1 MKKFKYVAKDSS
13 GEDVKGVLEA
23 KSMDAV
29 AEFLNGKNLTV
40 VDLREDIGLNLE
52 RLNQVNI
59 GGVPITDKVLFMR
72 QFATMI
78 SAGLSLNKTLEI
90 LSQQVSNPLFKK
102 VITNVLADVEGGSSL
117 AKAFRK
123 ESEVFDDVTL
133 GLIDSAEATGNL
145 EEVLKGLADELEE
158 SKKLRDKIKSA
169 FLYPVII
176 VVVMIVVVIMLLVL
190 LVPVMSDIYGD
201 FGADLPAVTLLL
213 MSISDFLVNYWWLLL
228 IALSMFLIGFKLYSD
243 TPSGKRTL
251 HMIILK
257 LPIFG
262 KLMEKIQLT
271 QFTRTLS
278 LLLRSGLSI
287 VASLEI
293 TSTTLSNVHY
303 KNAFLEAKE
312 EVEKGMPL
320 AVPISRNDLFPVIVS
335 QMIAVGEESG
345 NLDHILKKMSDFYKD
360 EVDYMAGNLATM
372 LEPFILI
379 IMGGLIGFI
388 AAAVY
393 MPMFQLAEVMF

>member
-1 MKKFKYVAKDSS
+1 MKNFKYTAKDAS
-13 GEDVKGVLEA
+13 GKDVKGVIEA
-23 KSMDAV
+23 KSVDAV

-40 VDLREDIGLNLE
+40 INIREDIGISLE
-52 RLNQVNI
+52 RLSQINI
-59 GGVPITDKVLFMR
+59 GSVPITDKVLFMR

-90 LSQQVSNPLFKK
+90 LSQQVVNPLFKK

-117 AKAFRK
+117 SKAFRK
-123 ESEVFDDVTL
+123 QDEVFDNVTL
-133 GLIDSAEATGNL
+133 GLIDAAEATGNL
-145 EEVLKGLADELEE
+145 EEVLQGLADELEE

-176 VVVMIVVVIMLLVL
+176 VVIMIVVVIMLLVL
-190 LVPVMSDIYGD
+190 LVPVMSEIYGD
-201 FGADLPAVTLLL
+201 FNAELPAVTVLL
-213 MSISDFLVNYWWLLL
+213 MDISDFLLNFWWLVL
-228 IALSMFLIGFKLYSD
+228 IVFGIVLTGFKLYID
-243 TPSGKRTL
+243 TPGGKRVF
-251 HMIILK
+251 HMFILK
-257 LPIFG
+257 TPIFG

-293 TSTTLSNVHY
+293 TSTALSNVHY
-303 KNAFLEAKE
+303 KEALLLAKDD
-312 EVEKGMPL
+312 VEKGMSL
-320 AVPISRNDLFPVIVS
+320 AIPISRNSLFPLIVS

-345 NLDHILKKMSDFYKD
+345 NLDNILKKMSEFFND
-360 EVDYMAGNLATM
+360 EVNHMAGNLATM
-372 LEPFILI
+372 LEPFILVV
-379 IMGGLIGFI
+379 MGGLIGFI

>member
-1 MKKFKYVAKDSS
+1 MKRYKYIAKDSS
-13 GEDVKGVLEA
+13 GKEVKGVLEA

-40 VDLREDIGLNLE
+40 VDLKEDIGLNLE
-52 RLNQVNI
+52 RLNQINI

-90 LSQQVSNPLFKK
+90 LSQQVSNPLFKR

-117 AKAFRK
+117 SKAFRK
-123 ESEVFDDVTL
+123 EAEIFDDVTL

-145 EEVLKGLADELEE
+145 EEVLRGLADELEE
-158 SKKLRDKIKSA
+158 NKKLRDKIKSA
-169 FLYPVII
+169 FLYPAII
-176 VVVMIVVVIMLLVL
+176 VVVMVIVVIMLLVL

-213 MSISDFLVNYWWLLL
+213 MSISDFLLNYWWLVL
-228 IALSMFLIGFKLYSD
+228 IIVSIFLVGFKLYSD
-243 TPSGKRTL
+243 TPSGKKTL
-251 HMIILK
+251 HMFVLK
-257 LPIFG
+257 TPIFG
-262 KLMEKIQLT
+262 KLIEKIQLT

-303 KNAFLEAKE
+303 KNAFLEAKD
-312 EVEKGMPL
+312 EVEKGLPL
-320 AVPISRNDLFPVIVS
+320 AIPLSRNSLFPLIVS

-345 NLDHILKKMSDFYKD
+345 NLDHILKKMSDFYND
-360 EVDYMAGNLATM
+360 EVNYIAGNLATM

-379 IMGGLIGFI
+379 IMGGLVGFI

>member
-1 MKKFKYVAKDSS
+1 MKKFRYVAKDSA
-13 GEDVKGVLEA
+13 GKDVKGVLEA

-29 AEFLNGKNLTV
+29 AEFLNGKGLTV
-40 VDLREDIGLNLE
+40 TNIKEDIGLSLD

-117 AKAFRK
+117 SKAFQK
-123 ESEVFDDVTL
+123 EAEVFDNVTL
-133 GLIDSAEATGNL
+133 GLIDAAEATGNL
-145 EEVLKGLADELEE
+145 EEVLRGLADELEE

-176 VVVMIVVVIMLLVL
+176 VIVMVVVVIMLLVL

-213 MSISDFLVNYWWLLL
+213 MGVSDFLLNYWWLVL
-228 IALSMFLIGFKLYSD
+228 IILSMLIIGFKLYID
-243 TPSGKRTL
+243 TPSGKRTF
-251 HMIILK
+251 HMAILK
-257 LPIFG
+257 TPIFG
-262 KLMEKIQLT
+262 KLIEKIQLT

-312 EVEKGMPL
+312 QVEKGIPL
-320 AVPISRNDLFPVIVS
+320 AVPISRNELFPLIVS

-345 NLDHILKKMSDFYKD
+345 NLDHILKKMSDFYND
-360 EVDYMAGNLATM
+360 EVNYMAGNLATM

-379 IMGGLIGFI
+379 IMGGLVGFI

>member
-1 MKKFKYVAKDSS
+1 MKRFKYVAKDSA
-13 GEDVKGVLEA
+13 GKDVKGVLEA

-29 AEFLNGKNLTV
+29 AEFLNGRNLTV
-40 VDLREDIGLNLE
+40 VHLKEDIGLNLE
-52 RLNQVNI
+52 KLNQVNI

-123 ESEVFDDVTL
+123 ESEVFDNVTL

-176 VVVMIVVVIMLLVL
+176 VVVMIAVVIMLLVL

-213 MSISDFLVNYWWLLL
+213 MSISDFLINYWWLLL
-228 IALSMFLIGFKLYSD
+228 IAISIFLVGFKLYVD

-251 HMIILK
+251 HMFFLK

-293 TSTTLSNVHY
+293 TASTLSNVHY
-303 KNAFLEAKE
+303 KSAFLEAKE

-320 AVPISRNDLFPVIVS
+320 AVPISRNDLFPLIVS

-360 EVDYMAGNLATM
+360 EVNYIAGNLATM

>member
-13 GEDVKGVLEA
+13 GKDVKGVLEA

-40 VDLREDIGLNLE
+40 VDLKEDIGLNLE
-52 RLNQVNI
+52 RLNQINI

-117 AKAFRK
+117 SKAFRK
-123 ESEVFDDVTL
+123 ESEIFDDVTL

-158 SKKLRDKIKSA
+158 TKKLRDKIKSA
-169 FLYPVII
+169 FLYPAII
-176 VVVMIVVVIMLLVL
+176 VVVMVVVIIMLLVL

-213 MSISDFLVNYWWLLL
+213 MSISDFLLNYWWLVL
-228 IALSMFLIGFKLYSD
+228 IIISIFLVGFKLYSD
-243 TPSGKRTL
+243 TPSGKKTL
-251 HMIILK
+251 HMLVLK
-257 LPIFG
+257 APIFG
-262 KLMEKIQLT
+262 KLIEKIQLT

-293 TSTTLSNVHY
+293 TATTLSNVHY
-303 KNAFLEAKE
+303 KNAFLEAKN
-312 EVEKGMPL
+312 EVEKGLPL
-320 AVPISRNDLFPVIVS
+320 AVPLSRNELFPLIVS

-345 NLDHILKKMSDFYKD
+345 NLDHILKKMSDFYND
-360 EVDYMAGNLATM
+360 EVNYIAGNLATM

>member
-1 MKKFKYVAKDSS
+1 MKKFQYTAKDAS
-13 GEDVKGVLEA
+13 GKEVKGAMEA

-40 VDLREDIGLNLE
+40 IHLKEDIGLNIQ
-52 RLNQVNI
+52 RLSEINI
-59 GGVPITDKVLFMR
+59 GSVPITDKVLFMR

-90 LSQQVSNPLFKK
+90 LSQQVTNPLFKK

-117 AKAFRK
+117 SKAFRR
-123 ESEVFDDVTL
+123 EADVFDDVTL
-133 GLIDSAEATGNL
+133 GLIDAAEATGNL
-145 EEVLKGLADELEE
+145 EEVLEGLADELEE
-158 SKKLRDKIKSA
+158 SKKLQDKIKSA

-176 VVVMIVVVIMLLVL
+176 VIVMIVVVVMLMVL
-190 LVPVMSDIYGD
+190 LVPVMGEIYGD
-201 FGADLPAVTLLL
+201 FDAELPAVTVLL
-213 MSISDFLVNYWWLLL
+213 MNISDFLMNFWWLLL
-228 IALSMFLIGFKLYSD
+228 IILAIMATGFKLYID
-243 TPSGKRTL
+243 TPSGKKTF
-251 HMIILK
+251 HMFILK

-293 TSTTLSNVHY
+293 TAATLSNVHFR
-303 KNAFLEAKE
+303 NAVLEAKD

-320 AVPISRNDLFPVIVS
+320 AVPMSRNDFFPVIIS
-335 QMIAVGEESG
+335 QMVSVGEESG
-345 NLDHILKKMSDFYKD
+345 NLDHILKKMSEFFND
-360 EVDYMAGNLATM
+360 EVNNIAGNLATM
-372 LEPFILI
+372 LEPFILV

>member
-1 MKKFKYVAKDSS
+1 MKKFQYVAKDVS
-13 GEDVKGVLEA
+13 GKEVKGSMEA
-23 KSMDAV
+23 KNMDAV
-29 AEFLNGKNLTV
+29 AEYLNGKNLTV
-40 VDLREDIGLNLE
+40 IRLKEDIGLNIQ
-52 RLNQVNI
+52 RLSEINV

-90 LSQQVSNPLFKK
+90 LSQQVTNPLFKK
-102 VITNVLADVEGGSSL
+102 VIANVLADVEGGSSL
-117 AKAFRK
+117 SKAFRK
-123 ESEVFDDVTL
+123 EANVFDDVTL
-133 GLIDSAEATGNL
+133 GLIDAAEATGNL
-145 EEVLKGLADELEE
+145 EEVLQGLADELEDA
-158 SKKLRDKIKSA
+158 KKLQDKIKSA

-176 VVVMIVVVIMLLVL
+176 VLVMVVVVVMLMVL
-190 LVPVMSDIYGD
+190 LVPVMSEIYGD
-201 FGADLPAVTLLL
+201 FDAELPAVTLLL
-213 MSISDFLVNYWWLLL
+213 MAISDFLINFWWLLL
-228 IALSMFLIGFKLYSD
+228 IILALVATGFKLYID
-243 TPSGKRTL
+243 TPSGKKTF
-251 HMIILK
+251 HMFILK

-293 TSTTLSNVHY
+293 TASTLSNVHF
-303 KNAFLEAKE
+303 KNAVLEAKD

-320 AVPISRNDLFPVIVS
+320 AVPMSRNDFFPVIIS
-335 QMIAVGEESG
+335 QMVSVGEESG
-345 NLDHILKKMSDFYKD
+345 DLDNILKKMSEFFND
-360 EVDYMAGNLATM
+360 EVNNIAGNLATM

>member
-1 MKKFKYVAKDSS
+1 MKRYKYIAKDSS
-13 GEDVKGVLEA
+13 GKEIKGVLEA

-40 VDLREDIGLNLE
+40 VDLKEDIGLNLE
-52 RLNQVNI
+52 RLNQINI

-90 LSQQVSNPLFKK
+90 LSQQVSNPLFKR

-117 AKAFRK
+117 SKAFRK
-123 ESEVFDDVTL
+123 EAEIFDDVTL

-145 EEVLKGLADELEE
+145 EEVLRGLADELEE
-158 SKKLRDKIKSA
+158 NKKLRDKIKSA
-169 FLYPVII
+169 FLYPAII
-176 VVVMIVVVIMLLVL
+176 VVVMVIVVIMLLVL

-213 MSISDFLVNYWWLLL
+213 MSISDFLLNYWWLVL
-228 IALSMFLIGFKLYSD
+228 IIVSIFLVGFKLYSD
-243 TPSGKRTL
+243 TPSGKKTL
-251 HMIILK
+251 HMFVLK
-257 LPIFG
+257 TPIFG
-262 KLMEKIQLT
+262 KLIEKIQLT

-303 KNAFLEAKE
+303 KNAFLEAKD
-312 EVEKGMPL
+312 EVEKGLPL
-320 AVPISRNDLFPVIVS
+320 AIPLSRNSLFPLIVS

-345 NLDHILKKMSDFYKD
+345 NLDHILKKMSDFYND
-360 EVDYMAGNLATM
+360 EVNYIAGNLATM

-379 IMGGLIGFI
+379 IMGGLVGFI

>member
-1 MKKFKYVAKDSS
+1 MKKFKYLAKDLF
-13 GEDVKGVLEA
+13 GKEVKGVLEA
-23 KSMDAV
+23 KTMDAV
-29 AEFLNGKNLTV
+29 AEALQGKNLTV
-40 VDLREDIGLNLE
+40 VSLKEDIGLNFE
-52 RLNQVNI
+52 RLSQINV

-90 LSQQVSNPLFKK
+90 LSQQVANPLFKK
-102 VITNVLADVEGGSSL
+102 VISNVLADVEGGASL
-117 AKAFRK
+117 SKAFRR
-123 ESEVFDDVTL
+123 ESEIFDNVTL
-133 GLIDSAEATGNL
+133 GLIDAAEATGNL
-145 EEVLKGLADELEE
+145 EEVLQRLADELEN
-158 SKKLRDKIKSA
+158 SKKLQDKIKSA

-176 VVVMIVVVIMLLVL
+176 VVVMIAVVIMLLVL
-190 LVPVMSDIYGD
+190 LVPVMSEIYGD
-201 FGADLPAVTLLL
+201 FNAELPAVTKLL
-213 MSISDFLVNYWWLLL
+213 INVSDIILNYWWLLMIIVFIM
-228 IALSMFLIGFKLYSD
+228 IAAFKMYAD
-243 TPSGKRTL
+243 TPGGKRVL
-251 HMIILK
+251 HMVILRM
-257 LPIFG
+257 PIFG

-293 TSTTLSNVHY
+293 TANALSNIHY
-303 KNAFLEAKE
+303 KNALMEAKN

-320 AVPISRNDLFPVIVS
+320 AVPISRNDLFPMIVS
-335 QMIAVGEESG
+335 QMVAVGEEAG
-345 NLDHILKKMSDFYKD
+345 DLDNILKKMSEFFND
-360 EVDYMAGNLATM
+360 EVNNLAGNLATM

-379 IMGGLIGFI
+379 VMGGLIGFI

>member
-1 MKKFKYVAKDSS
+1 MKRFKYVAKDSA
-13 GEDVKGVLEA
+13 GKDVKGVLEA
-23 KSMDAV
+23 KSIDAV

-40 VDLREDIGLNLE
+40 VDLREDIGLSLE
-52 RLNQVNI
+52 RLNQINI

-158 SKKLRDKIKSA
+158 TKKLRDKIKSA
-169 FLYPVII
+169 FLYPAII

-190 LVPVMSDIYGD
+190 LVPVMADIYGD

-213 MSISDFLVNYWWLLL
+213 MSISDFLINYWWLLL
-228 IALSMFLIGFKLYSD
+228 IVLSIFLIGFKLYSD
-243 TPSGKRTL
+243 TASGKRTL
-251 HMIILK
+251 HMFVLK

-320 AVPISRNDLFPVIVS
+320 AVPISRNSLFPLIVS

-345 NLDHILKKMSDFYKD
+345 NLDHILKKMSEFYKD
-360 EVDYMAGNLATM
+360 EVDYIAGNLATM